1 MHAAR
6 PSPAAP
12 RISPVQLAA
21 IVAAATALALLTTAQ
36 AGIAIA
42 YQGEAA
48 PWVGLLKARLVDWY
62 ACALFMPALM
72 WLVRRYPIRR
82 DSWQHHLPL
91 LLLAAV
97 PIAIAKES
105 IFVAVGEIFRPG
117 VFDLATIL
125 SEDLSHEVMAVWGL
139 TAVAHLLLSL
149 EPASHA
155 ARTRTGSIGTIQ
167 VRTRNG
173 PTEVRIA
180 DIEYVDAQGNYARLV
195 TPTGR
200 YLLRETMARLE
211 QRLGRDFIRVHR
223 SLMVQRHKVAWVEPQ
238 ANGSYSLR
246 LESGARL
253 KSGRSYRSAILASEL
268 PGVKA

>member
-1 MHAAR
+1 MQAAR
-6 PSPAAP
+6 PS
-12 RISPVQLAA
+12 IQFIA

-36 AGIAIA
+36 AGVAIA

-62 ACALFMPALM
+62 ACALFVPVLI
-72 WLVRRYPIRR
+72 WLVRRFPIRR

-125 SEDLSHEVMAVWGL
+125 SEDLSYEVMAVWGL

-149 EPASHA
+149 EPVPRR
-155 ARTRTGSIGTIQ
+155 ARIDTGMAGTIR

-173 PTEVRIA
+173 FADVRLA
-180 DIEYVDAQGNYARLV
+180 DIEYVDAQGNYARLM

-200 YLLRETMARLE
+200 YLLRETMSRLE
-211 QRLGRDFIRVHR
+211 QRLGSDFIRVHR
-223 SLMVQRHKVAWVEPQ
+223 SLIVRRDRVVGVEPA

>member
-12 RISPVQLAA
+12 SISPVQLAA
-21 IVAAATALALLTTAQ
+21 IALAATALALLTTAQ
-36 AGIAIA
+36 AGFAIA
-42 YQGEAA
+42 YQGEPA

-62 ACALFMPALM
+62 ACALFMPMLI

-82 DSWQHHLPL
+82 DSWQHHLPV

-117 VFDLATIL
+117 IFDLATIL

-149 EPASHA
+149 EPQ
-155 ARTRTGSIGTIQ
+155 ARTARGAAGGVDTVQ
-167 VRTRNG
+167 VRTRSG
-173 PTEVRIA
+173 FEDIRLA
-180 DIEYVDAQGNYARLV
+180 DIEYIDAQGNYARLV

-200 YLLRETMARLE
+200 YLLRETMSRLE
-211 QRLGRDFIRVHR
+211 QRLGSDFIRVHR
-223 SLMVQRHKVAWVEPQ
+223 SLIVRRDRVAWVEP
-238 ANGSYSLR
+238 ATNGSYSLR

-253 KSGRSYRSAILASEL
+253 KSGRSYRSAILASGL